1 MGVVGL
7 GLARWLVGDARRGV
21 ARVSI
26 GLRGAGWL

>member
-1 MGVVGL
+1 VGVVGL
-7 GLARWLVGDARRGV
+7 GLVRWLVGDVRRGD